1 MHPETDPLFSSYI
14 LATVADWQEL
24 LSKTHV
30 HDVYIPV
37 AILSLAHAVR
47 MSHGT
52 RMLCG
57 GAQGRLG
64 LFQSCVLNLIA
75 LFAPSSLLALLLGM
89 PSPLLMSPVA
99 ICLYTVVHCIMYT
112 TGLGHQLIRLHTH
125 PAGAFWLEIGLACID
140 SLCRTEGMANVGL
153 AQIQR
158 HPHPV
163 LAQSWTA
170 QVIAGTLLAAG
181 MPLIASAFQLHSPM
195 GIWQLRTPA
204 WIHEPSR
211 LLYAD
216 LVGGATVS
224 LLLLVLTS
232 GNLHAKLPWLP
243 RPTRSMARWLALSHK
258 PDIHRSTHLPY
269 LSARE
274 AKAVCTAVFFVC
286 LLVPIIHRRLVKQR
300 SSVARQQEGARTKKA
315 KE

>member
-204 WIHEPSR
+204 WLHEPSR

-216 LVGGATVS
+216 LVGGATAVS
-224 LLLLVLTS
+224 Y
-232 GNLHAKLPWLP
+232 
-243 RPTRSMARWLALSHK
+243 
-258 PDIHRSTHLPY
+258 THLTLP
-269 LSARE
+269 
-274 AKAVCTAVFFVC
+274 
-286 LLVPIIHRRLVKQR
+286 
-300 SSVARQQEGARTKKA
+300 TKRIV
-315 KE
+315 